1 MVEPLLAIE
10 KNGNLHAMTI
20 TEFLDELTYANY
32 KHNRGRAPDITPERW
47 KTTYA
52 NVDAMEAR
60 YQRETH
66 GR

>member
-1 MVEPLLAIE
+1 MNELFEVEKA
-10 KNGNLHAMTI
+10 GQTYAMTLP
-20 TEFLDELTYANY
+20 ELMDELTYANY
-32 KHNRGRAPDITPERW
+32 KHNRGRAPEIPPERW
-47 KTTYA
+47 KKIYA